1 MSNNNNIEN
10 IIKENDD
17 NILNY
22 KNKYKHILLKKF
34 IIKKEKIISNL
45 LCKNYYRFYIK
56 CYIKENNINEDK
68 NKEIEEKI
76 IDLKREKQLKDLF
89 YNKIIERKNYIHK
102 KFSKFYYKG
111 IMNEMKNKGKNNDKK
126 INEVEN
132 KNINNI
138 ENKNINNIEN
148 KNINEENK
156 NISNDNKIEAKIE
169 EVKNINKDEKPKI
182 IDIKLYKQKQLKNL
196 FYNKILEMK
205 DYIHNRFTKFYY
217 KGLLYQ
223 MKYPELFIKNNNN
236 EIKNKQSI
244 EDNQINHKNS
254 INKLNINED
263 NLDKNSK
270 NSITEERSKMRN
282 KVSNLKKI
290 IKNKDKQNKDVLKKY
305 FEKFYKNI
313 LFKQLLLQSKNQQI
327 NYQYYIENK
336 LNIKLND
343 EEINQ
348 LNIENINMSLE
359 FCFYIYKRKLFLLLY
374 KSFIKWKLISKILR
388 LNPYFINSKKKKK
401 KKIKKNKTK
410 INNNQNII
418 KIDTF
423 KDYNSQQNKLTSE
436 NISDELEY
444 IINNINAINFNE
456 I

>member
-1 MSNNNNIEN
+1 MEKFNNNKNIIEN
-10 IIKENDD
+10 KIMIMLKYFINKKN
-17 NILNY
+17 NINNL
-22 KNKYKHILLKKF
+22 
-34 IIKKEKIISNL
+34 L

-56 CYIKENNINEDK
+56 CFIKENNINK
-68 NKEIEEKI
+68 NKQIEEKI
-76 IDLKREKQLKDLF
+76 IDLKREKHLKDLF

-111 IMNEMKNKGKNNDKK
+111 LMNEMKNKGK
-126 INEVEN
+126 
-132 KNINNI
+132 
-138 ENKNINNIEN
+138 
-148 KNINEENK
+148 EENK
-156 NISNDNKIEAKIE
+156 EIKVDNKQINDEKKE
-169 EVKNINKDEKPKI
+169 NEDNIITVEKPKI
-182 IDIKLYKQKQLKNL
+182 ININLYRQKQLKNL

-388 LNPYFINSKKKKK
+388 LNRYFINSKKKKK

>member
-1 MSNNNNIEN
+1 MEKFNNIKN
-10 IIKENDD
+10 IIEN
-17 NILNY
+17 
-22 KNKYKHILLKKF
+22 
-34 IIKKEKIISNL
+34 KIIIILKYFINKKNNINNLL

-56 CYIKENNINEDK
+56 CFIKENNVNK

-76 IDLKREKQLKDLF
+76 IDLKRVKHLKDLF

-111 IMNEMKNKGKNNDKK
+111 LMNEMKNKGKEEKK
-126 INEVEN
+126 EIKVEN
-132 KNINNI
+132 KQINDEKNENEDNIN
-138 ENKNINNIEN
+138 
-148 KNINEENK
+148 
-156 NISNDNKIEAKIE
+156 S
-169 EVKNINKDEKPKI
+169 VEKPKI
-182 IDIKLYKQKQLKNL
+182 ININLYKQKQLKNL

-205 DYIHNRFTKFYY
+205 SYIHNRFTKFYY

-223 MKYPELFIKNNNN
+223 MKNPELFIINNNN
-236 EIKNKQSI
+236 ETKNNQSI

-254 INKLNINED
+254 NNKLNINED
-263 NLDKNSK
+263 NLDKNT
-270 NSITEERSKMRN
+270 NNLITEEHSKMRK

-290 IKNKDKQNKDVLKKY
+290 LKNKDKQNKDILKKY
-305 FEKFYKNI
+305 FEKYYKNI

-327 NYQYYIENK
+327 DYQNYIENK

-343 EEINQ
+343 VENAQ
-348 LNIENINMSLE
+348 LNIENINRSLE
-359 FCFYIYKRKLFLLLY
+359 FCFYIYKRKLFLLLN

-388 LNPYFINSKKKKK
+388 LNPYFINPKKKKK

-418 KIDTF
+418 KINTF
-423 KDYNSQQNKLTSE
+423 NDYNSQQNKLTSE
-436 NISDELEY
+436 NIADELEY

>member
-1 MSNNNNIEN
+1 MEKFNNNKNIIEN
-10 IIKENDD
+10 KIMIMLKYFINKKN
-17 NILNY
+17 NINNL
-22 KNKYKHILLKKF
+22 
-34 IIKKEKIISNL
+34 L

-56 CYIKENNINEDK
+56 CFIKENNINK
-68 NKEIEEKI
+68 NKQIEEKI
-76 IDLKREKQLKDLF
+76 IDLKREKHLKDLF

-111 IMNEMKNKGKNNDKK
+111 LMNEMKNKGK
-126 INEVEN
+126 
-132 KNINNI
+132 
-138 ENKNINNIEN
+138 
-148 KNINEENK
+148 EENK
-156 NISNDNKIEAKIE
+156 EIKVDNKQINDEKKENAD
-169 EVKNINKDEKPKI
+169 NIITVEKPKI
-182 IDIKLYKQKQLKNL
+182 ININLYRQKQLKNL

-327 NYQYYIENK
+327 NYQNYIENK

-401 KKIKKNKTK
+401 KKIKSNKTK

-436 NISDELEY
+436 NIADELEY

>member
-1 MSNNNNIEN
+1 MEKFNNNKNIIEN
-10 IIKENDD
+10 KIMIMLKYFINKKN
-17 NILNY
+17 NINNL
-22 KNKYKHILLKKF
+22 
-34 IIKKEKIISNL
+34 L

-56 CYIKENNINEDK
+56 CFIKENNINK
-68 NKEIEEKI
+68 NKEMEEKI
-76 IDLKREKQLKDLF
+76 IDLKREKHLKDLF

-111 IMNEMKNKGKNNDKK
+111 LMNEMKNKGK
-126 INEVEN
+126 
-132 KNINNI
+132 
-138 ENKNINNIEN
+138 
-148 KNINEENK
+148 EENK
-156 NISNDNKIEAKIE
+156 EIKVDNKQINDEKKE
-169 EVKNINKDEKPKI
+169 NEDNIITVEKPKI
-182 IDIKLYKQKQLKNL
+182 ININLYRQKQLKNL

-327 NYQYYIENK
+327 NYQNYIENK